1 MSAPEPTPA
10 LAPTPAATLF
20 APFPSAHITPGCVVY
35 HVQDVTQTV
44 GEVIGVTPDGHA
56 VVYSQGKQYT
66 VPVRDLVLVHAP
78 PVLGG
83 GGGFGGLGMVMQH
96 QFQQQHQFHHA
107 AAVAP
112 APAFAPEA
120 QELFDATQLDS
131 AMDDEE
137 MVNFPLDMLPTFVD
151 ATFAPEP
158 MLQRQQQQQAHFQA
172 LAHVQTPAADLF
184 DAALQPAASHGDLDW
199 TALTQGVDL
208 DAHLDTLMPDS
219 YMSSLGDLDVQ
230 YS

>member
-1 MSAPEPTPA
+1 M
-10 LAPTPAATLF
+10 
-20 APFPSAHITPGCVVY
+20 
-35 HVQDVTQTV
+35 
-44 GEVIGVTPDGHA
+44 GEVIGVAPDGHA
-56 VVYSQGKQYT
+56 AVYSQGKQYT
-66 VPVRDLVLVHAP
+66 VPIRDLVLVHAP
-78 PVLGG
+78 PVMGG
-83 GGGFGGLGMVMQH
+83 GGGFGGLGMAMQH
-96 QFQQQHQFHHA
+96 QFQQQHQFNHPTA
-107 AAVAP
+107 LAP
-112 APAFAPEA
+112 APGFAPLA
-120 QELFDATQLDS
+120 QELFDGTQLDS

-151 ATFAPEP
+151 ATFAPESL
-158 MLQRQQQQQAHFQA
+158 LQRQQQHQAQ
-172 LAHVQTPAADLF
+172 LQSHVQTPAADPF